1 MVSANN
7 TNLIQEGVG
16 TLYVSR
22 LEFPCF
28 GAGKSL
34 LLLLPLWLTAGFPA
48 AEHGDAFLLA
58 APCPVLCLASGTLCL
73 CVGVTPGASLLLWG
87 LAALEQLRAL
97 GG

>member
-34 LLLLPLWLTAGFPA
+34 LLLLSLKLAAGFPA
-48 AEHGDAFLLA
+48 AEHGNAFLLA
-58 APCPVLCLASGTLCL
+58 APCPVLCLATGTLGL

-87 LAALEQLRAL
+87 LPASEQLRAL